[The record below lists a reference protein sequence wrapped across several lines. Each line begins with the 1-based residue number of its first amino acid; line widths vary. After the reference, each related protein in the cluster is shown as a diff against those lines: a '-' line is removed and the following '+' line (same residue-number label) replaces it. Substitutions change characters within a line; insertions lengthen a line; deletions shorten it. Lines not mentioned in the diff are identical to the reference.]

1 MDRRAPLAVVRAFT
15 RGGIFNMLT
24 LGFQETDLTS
34 ASPMQRIRF
43 AQSGLSQGVDRPL
56 WAQVSLWQLEEARC
70 ALVAIDHIGFGLER
84 GASLRARLAALLRCS
99 PEQVMLCFSHTHAAP
114 TTVCRRTSALY
125 RLPPRRFRTC
135 ARFASPGGC
144 GEVDIEVNRRDGK
157 ALIDGLACSR

>member
-114 TTVCRRTSALY
+114 NDSLEADDAAWADERIVSAASEALQNMRPVRIAWGLRR
-125 RLPPRRFRTC
+125 
-135 ARFASPGGC
+135 GGY
-144 GEVDIEVNRRDGK
+144 
-157 ALIDGLACSR
+157 